1 MRPNRFLL
9 LLVFGGAFSL
19 SAHADNCSDLAT
31 RFAGAER
38 FSMKLGE
45 LDELKTCIN
54 VILREKVS
62 ATSSEARG
70 STSPTGSVD
79 AALPAQASRPKAVPV
94 LQDAE

>member
-1 MRPNRFLL
+1 MRLTLSLL
-9 LLVFGGAFSL
+9 PLVVAGATI
-19 SAHADNCSDLAT
+19 APAWADNCADLSM

-38 FSMKLGE
+38 FHMTLGE

-54 VILREKVS
+54 IILREKIS

-70 STSPTGSVD
+70 ATSPPLPGGANT
-79 AALPAQASRPKAVPV
+79 ALRPRSAPV

>member
-9 LLVFGGAFSL
+9 LLVLGGAFSA

-70 STSPTGSVD
+70 STSPTGAVD
-79 AALPAQASRPKAVPV
+79 ALPAQASRPKPVPV